1 MVTNNNL
8 PETIASIGSNI
19 KGIKGNINTTILDF
33 SNGVPINDGTLH
45 TLGEKYSSASEAK
58 AYYTGVPIDEAGVK
72 LGGWQNIS
80 VAWCAAWA
88 ASISDA
94 TTVYVPRGKYVFNA
108 PLILRK
114 ESQRWVSDGEA
125 RQVFK
130 VHHLN
135 TQFNFIGDGGV
146 FRTVLTRRN
155 YRGSVSDPHDNPLV
169 ACVQIENA
177 GIRFM
182 IPIIIDHDTV
192 WASTHPNDL
201 IGADPVWD
209 IGVFV
214 GCRAEVDLKDL
225 VVLGHHR
232 MANVYADV
240 TRSLLLSELVGWD
253 GVRHPVSPQSGCD
266 GLCMDYTSLS
276 GGRWRYVL
284 LGAKF
289 KAGYSSYG
297 TDYMR
302 YLTITFSG
310 NPIQGDTLTLGE
322 QTFVFGNTADFGEY
336 TIAIGNTL
344 EDTLTNLLTVVL
356 AASEVQ
362 DTSKPLFNSASYLL
376 DGNVITCVDN
386 IESTSNFSNFTANKV
401 SSVISLSGNTVT
413 TTTTDPAPYYDDVYG
428 LVTDGRGGY
437 GASDITGYRMFTT
450 ESEYLTGR
458 RIWEDIRADKNHT
471 LEGISAGAM
480 WIDSPAA
487 NSYKRIWGQRYI
499 NCRFASYDPFIVRLG
514 KCARITF
521 LDCHTEPAE
530 RIIKTLAGNVTTLRY
545 GSYTATKESLAINIE
560 GANASPSSAYFNIYG
575 RGSNVFRP
583 LSGMNRLGGSLNIK
597 GSITSGTGSIYEDP
611 ATLKLNGGQ
620 YQDIYF
626 GDSSQAKK
634 GRINYSGVVMGFRT
648 GGSTGVNAYNTMRLE
663 YQTGFNQSLWDTP
676 YNLKVE
682 SSTGSTTIDSV
693 TETNL
698 VSDTSVKTKIGIA
711 TITETQA
718 TYFRINQPIRP
729 DTSNSTVATIGTSGS
744 RFGKGWINDLR
755 MIPPSSVTLTG
766 NGECAFEAVS
776 DTSIK
781 IKLRGSD
788 GITRSVTLI
797 LS

>member
-1 MVTNNNL
+1 MTINYL
-8 PETIASIGSNI
+8 PETISEIGKDI
-19 KGIKGNINTTILDF
+19 RGIKHNINTTILDF

-45 TLGEKYSSASEAK
+45 KLSDYYDALEDAESAF
-58 AYYTGVPIDEAGVK
+58 TGVPIAYAGVK
-72 LGGWQNIS
+72 LGGWENVS
-80 VAWCAAWA
+80 VAWCAAWM
-88 ASISDA
+88 ASISDVDN
-94 TTVYVPRGKYVFNA
+94 VYIPNGRYIFNA

-114 ESQRWVSDGEA
+114 EGQKWYSDGES
-125 RQVFK
+125 RQIFK
-130 VHHLN
+130 HHHVN
-135 TQFNFIGDGGV
+135 TAFEFIGDASS

-155 YRGSVSDPHDNPLV
+155 YRDSSDDSHDDPLV
-169 ACVQIENA
+169 ACIQIENN
-177 GIRFM
+177 GIKFNVPVV
-182 IPIIIDHDTV
+182 IEHNV
-192 WASTHPNDL
+192 SWASTHPNNM
-201 IGADPVWD
+201 IGGDPVWD
-209 IGVFV
+209 VGVFV
-214 GCRAEVDLKDL
+214 GCRVEVDLREC
-225 VVLGHHR
+225 VVLGHHKF
-232 MANVYADV
+232 ANVYIDV
-240 TRSLLLSELVGWD
+240 TRSALLSELKGWD
-253 GVRHPVSPQSGCD
+253 NVYNPASVQSGAD
-266 GLCMDYTSLS
+266 GLCMDYCSLS
-276 GGRWRYVL
+276 GGRWRYVI

-289 KAGYSSYG
+289 KSGYSSYG
-297 TDYMR
+297 SDYLK

-310 NPIQGDTLTLGE
+310 NPTQGDTLTLGE
-322 QTFVFGNTADFGEY
+322 QVFVFGNTADFGEY

-344 EDTLTNLLTVVL
+344 TETLDNLMMVL
-356 AASEVQ
+356 YGASEVQ
-362 DTSKPLFNSASYLL
+362 DTSKPLFNSAAYLL

-386 IESTSNFSNFTANKV
+386 TESTSNFSNFTANKS
-401 SSVISLSGNTVT
+401 SSVITLSGNTVT
-413 TTTTDPAPYYDDVYG
+413 ITTTDPAPYYDDVYG
-428 LVTDGRGGY
+428 LVTDNRGGY
-437 GASDITGYRMFTT
+437 GASDVTGYRMFTT

-458 RIWEDIRADKNHT
+458 RVWEDIRTDKNHT

-499 NCRFASYDPFIVRLG
+499 SCRFASYDPFIVRLG

-521 LDCHTEPAE
+521 IDCHTEPAE
-530 RIIKTLAGNVTTLRY
+530 RVIKKLDGTTTTDRY
-545 GSYTATKESLAINIE
+545 GSYTSTKESLAINIE

-583 LSGMNRLGGSLNIK
+583 LSGINRLGGSLNIK

-648 GGSTGVNAYNTMRLE
+648 GGSTGVNAYQTMRLE
-663 YQTGFNQSLWDTP
+663 YLPAFNQSLWDTP

-698 VSDTSVKTKIGIA
+698 VSDVSVKTKIGAA
-711 TITETQA
+711 TITEAQA

-729 DTSNSTVATIGTSGS
+729 DTSNSTVATVGTSGS

-766 NGECAFEAVS
+766 NGELAFEAVS
-776 DTSIK
+776 DTQVRL
-781 IKLRGSD
+781 KLRGSD
-788 GITRSVTLI
+788 GITRSVTLT
-797 LS
+797 LA

>member
-1 MVTNNNL
+1 MTINYL
-8 PETIASIGSNI
+8 PETISEIGKDI
-19 KGIKGNINTTILDF
+19 RGIKHNINKSILDF
-33 SNGVPINDGTLH
+33 SGGISINDGTLH
-45 TLGEKYSSASEAK
+45 KLSDYYDALEDALSAF
-58 AYYTGVPIDEAGVK
+58 TGVPIVIAGDK
-72 LGGWQNIS
+72 LGGWGNVS
-80 VAWCAAWA
+80 VAWCAAWM

-94 TTVYVPRGKYVFNA
+94 DSVYIPHGRYIFNA

-114 ESQRWVSDGEA
+114 EGQKWYSDGES
-125 RQVFK
+125 RQIFK
-130 VHHLN
+130 HHHLN
-135 TQFNFIGDGGV
+135 TAFEFIGDASN

-169 ACVQIENA
+169 ACVQIENN
-177 GIRFM
+177 GIKFNVPVVIEHNVSWAIANPNNM
-182 IPIIIDHDTV
+182 I
-192 WASTHPNDL
+192 
-201 IGADPVWD
+201 GGDPVWD
-209 IGVFV
+209 VGIFV
-214 GCRAEVDLKDL
+214 GCRVEVDLREC
-225 VVLGHHR
+225 VVLGHHKF
-232 MANVYADV
+232 ANVYIDV
-240 TRSLLLSELVGWD
+240 TRSALLSELKGWD
-253 GVRHPVSPQSGCD
+253 NVYNPASVQSGAD
-266 GLCMDYTSLS
+266 GLCMDYCSLS
-276 GGRWRYVL
+276 GGRWRYVI

-297 TDYMR
+297 SDYLK

-310 NPIQGDTLTLGE
+310 NPTQGDTLTLGE
-322 QTFVFGNTADFGEY
+322 QIFVFGSTADFGEY

-344 EDTLTNLLTVVL
+344 EDTLANLLTVVL

-362 DTSKPLFNSASYLL
+362 DTSRPLFNSATFIL

-386 IESTSNFSNFTANKV
+386 TESTSNFSLFTANKS
-401 SSVISLSGNTVT
+401 SSVITLSGNTVT
-413 TTTTDPAPYYDDVYG
+413 TTTVDPARYYDDVYG
-428 LVTDGRGGY
+428 LVTDNRGGY

-458 RIWEDIRADKNHT
+458 RIWEDIRADLNHA
-471 LEGISAGAM
+471 LEGISAGAV

-487 NSYKRIWGQRYI
+487 NSYKRVWGQRYI
-499 NCRFASYDPFIVRLG
+499 SCRFASYDPFIVRLG

-530 RIIKTLAGNVTTLRY
+530 RVIKKLDGTTTTDRY
-545 GSYTATKESLAINIE
+545 GSYTSTKESLGINIE

-583 LSGMNRLGGSLNIK
+583 LSGINRLGGSLNIK

-682 SSTGSTTIDSV
+682 SGTGSTTIDSV

-698 VSDTSVKTKIGIA
+698 VSDTSVKQKIGVA
-711 TITETQA
+711 TITEAQA

-729 DTSNSTVATIGTSGS
+729 DVTNSTVATIGTSS
-744 RFGKGWINDLR
+744 ARFGKAWINDIR
-755 MIPPSSVTLTG
+755 MLPPSSVTLTG
-766 NGECAFEAVS
+766 SGELAFEAVS
-776 DTSIK
+776 NTQVRL
-781 IKLRGSD
+781 KLRGSD
-788 GITRSVTLI
+788 GVVRSTILTLT
-797 LS
+797 

>member
-1 MVTNNNL
+1 MTINYL
-8 PETIASIGSNI
+8 PETISEIGKDI
-19 KGIKGNINTTILDF
+19 RGIKHNINKSILDF
-33 SNGVPINDGTLH
+33 SGGISINDGTLH
-45 TLGEKYSSASEAK
+45 KLSDYYDALEDALSAF
-58 AYYTGVPIDEAGVK
+58 TGVPIDEAGVR

-80 VAWCAAWA
+80 VAWCAAWM

-94 TTVYVPRGKYVFNA
+94 DSVYIPHGRYIFNA

-114 ESQRWVSDGEA
+114 EGQKWYSDGES
-125 RQVFK
+125 RQIFK
-130 VHHLN
+130 HHHLN
-135 TQFNFIGDGGV
+135 TAFEFIGDASN

-155 YRGSVSDPHDNPLV
+155 YRGSASDPHDNPLV
-169 ACVQIENA
+169 ACVQIENN
-177 GIRFM
+177 GIKFNVPVVIEHNVSWATANPNNM
-182 IPIIIDHDTV
+182 I
-192 WASTHPNDL
+192 
-201 IGADPVWD
+201 GGDPVWD
-209 IGVFV
+209 IGIFV
-214 GCRAEVDLKDL
+214 GCRVEVDLREC
-225 VVLGHHR
+225 VVLGHHKF
-232 MANVYADV
+232 ANVYADV
-240 TRSLLLSELVGWD
+240 TRSALLSELKGWD
-253 GVRHPVSPQSGCD
+253 NVYNPASVQSGCD
-266 GLCMDYTSLS
+266 GLCMDYCSLS
-276 GGRWRYVL
+276 GGRWRYVI

-297 TDYMR
+297 SDYLK

-322 QTFVFGNTADFGEY
+322 QIFVFGNTADFGEY
-336 TIAIGNTL
+336 TVAIGNTL

-362 DTSKPLFNSASYLL
+362 DTSRPLFNSATFIL

-386 IESTSNFSNFTANKV
+386 TESTSNFSLFTADKV
-401 SSVISLSGNTVT
+401 SSVITLSGNTIST
-413 TTTTDPAPYYDDVYG
+413 TTVDPARYYDDVYG
-428 LVTDGRGGY
+428 LVTDNRGGY

-458 RIWEDIRADKNHT
+458 RIWEDIRADLNHT
-471 LEGISAGAM
+471 LEGISAGAV

-487 NSYKRIWGQRYI
+487 NSYKRVWGQRYI
-499 NCRFASYDPFIVRLG
+499 SCRFASYDPFIVRLG

-530 RIIKTLAGNVTTLRY
+530 RVIKKLDGTTTTLRY
-545 GSYTATKESLAINIE
+545 GSYTSTKESLGINIE
-560 GANASPSSAYFNIYG
+560 GANASPSGSYFNIYG

-583 LSGMNRLGGSLNIK
+583 LSGINRLGGSLNVK
-597 GSITSGTGSIYEDP
+597 GSIASGTGSIYEDP

-634 GRINYSGVVMGFRT
+634 GRINYSGAVMSFRT
-648 GGSTGVNAYNTMRLE
+648 GGGTGVNAYNTMRLE

-676 YNLKVE
+676 YNLKIE

-698 VSDTSVKTKIGIA
+698 VSDVSVKQKIGVA
-711 TITETQA
+711 TITEAQA

-729 DTSNSTVATIGTSGS
+729 DTNNSTVATVGTSS
-744 RFGKGWINDLR
+744 ARFGKAWINDIR
-755 MIPPSSVTLTG
+755 MLPPSSVTLTG
-766 NGECAFEAVS
+766 NGELAFEAVS
-776 DTSIK
+776 NTQVRL
-781 IKLRGSD
+781 KLRGSD
-788 GITRSVTLI
+788 GIVRSVTLT
-797 LS
+797 LA